1 MTSLLVKPNARYG
14 TVIDITPE
22 NAEWSF
28 VGFKV
33 VKLKA
38 QETHEFETNDREFC
52 LVPITGTFDAQLS
65 DSRFDAVGGRENLF
79 DQELTEHLYVPEQET
94 VKLTALDELEL
105 ALCSAPGGSSL
116 PARRIKKS
124 DQTQSARGQGSNT
137 RYIHDILPETQ
148 PAHSLLVVEVF
159 TPAGHWSS
167 YPPTSIVLTISL
179 SNRRWKKPIII
190 ALTHHKASLFNACIP
205 MTDQSTKRW
214 LLRMET
220 VSKYQRDTTQS
231 VQRTVMITI
240 T

>member
-22 NAEWSF
+22 NADWSF

-33 VKLKA
+33 VKFKA

-105 ALCSAPGGSSL
+105 ALCSAPGGLSL

-167 YPPTSIVLTISL
+167 YPPHKHCVYNI
-179 SNRRWKKPIII
+179 PI
-190 ALTHHKASLFNACIP
+190 
-205 MTDQSTKRW
+205 
-214 LLRMET
+214 
-220 VSKYQRDTTQS
+220 
-231 VQRTVMITI
+231 
-240 T
+240 